1 MDPLE
6 SMDFSSFIIFSD
18 DPWSLLVSFC
28 QLFKLPLVVQC
39 CNVICEWPLNII
51 AIAVLEM
58 QKVAQSL
65 HNDKKQLTRDEEVNL
80 LELRGPDPVVCPALV
95 GARLPPGHRLQGRH
109 RGHGHRAGGLPA
121 W

>member
-1 MDPLE
+1 MDGLSGDTADTPHSLTTPDWMPPL
-6 SMDFSSFIIFSD
+6 DFCI
-18 DPWSLLVSFC
+18 
-28 QLFKLPLVVQC
+28 
-39 CNVICEWPLNII
+39 NII
-51 AIAVLEM
+51 AIIAVLEM

-95 GARLPPGHRLQGRH
+95 GARLPPGHRLQGQH
-109 RGHGHRAGGLPA
+109 RGHRHRAGGLPGGA